1 MEIVWEVDDGY
12 SSRAAPHCTWVD
24 DDELNEFETD
34 EEREQLIS
42 EVVQED
48 FELSVSWYITNKNPD
63 R

>member
-12 SSRAAPHCTWVD
+12 SSGAAPHYTWVD
-24 DDELNEFETD
+24 DDELDEFETD

-48 FELSVSWYITNKNPD
+48 FELSVSWCITNKNPD